1 MTVLKLV
8 DPIYTILMEF
18 EPLRELLE
26 TLYDRYNRTEFIAP
40 DPISVPHRFEGR
52 EDREIAGFLS
62 ATIAWGNR
70 RAIVG
75 NACRMMSYM
84 DNAPADFVKNASEEE
99 LRKLTVCVHRTFN
112 GEDLIAYVRA
122 LRSLFRRYGSLG
134 EFFEGRY
141 AATGSIP
148 SVLSDFRRE
157 FFAEPHPIRSEKHLS
172 SIDKG
177 SACKRLNMF
186 LRWMVRRDDRG
197 VDFGLCR
204 STFIRA
210 TWHGLWDCLS
220 GGRTTGGP
228 SRRLP
233 PCFARST
240 RRIPCVMISR
250 CSAPVWTVF

>member
-1 MTVLKLV
+1 MTGVTVLKLV

-122 LRSLFRRYGSLG
+122 LRSLFRRYGSLRSLR
-134 EFFEGRY
+134 FSPR
-141 AATGSIP
+141 
-148 SVLSDFRRE
+148 VFRRAAPDPFGE
-157 FFAEPHPIRSEKHLS
+157 APFVDRQRLGLQAAEYV
-172 SIDKG
+172 
-177 SACKRLNMF
+177 SAL
-186 LRWMVRRDDRG
+186 DG
-197 VDFGLCR
+197 
-204 STFIRA
+204 
-210 TWHGLWDCLS
+210 
-220 GGRTTGGP
+220 
-228 SRRLP
+228 
-233 PCFARST
+233 
-240 RRIPCVMISR
+240 
-250 CSAPVWTVF
+250 APR

>member
-1 MTVLKLV
+1 
-8 DPIYTILMEF
+8 MEF

-197 VDFGLCR
+197 VDSGDVARALGLLARRQNDWRAVEEITAVLRTFDPEDPVRYDFALFGAGMDGFLK
-204 STFIRA
+204 
-210 TWHGLWDCLS
+210 G
-220 GGRTTGGP
+220 
-228 SRRLP
+228 
-233 PCFARST
+233 
-240 RRIPCVMISR
+240 
-250 CSAPVWTVF
+250 

>member
-1 MTVLKLV
+1 MTGVTVLKLV

-141 AATGSIP
+141 AATAPAPFGEAP
-148 SVLSDFRRE
+148 FVDRQRLGLQA
-157 FFAEPHPIRSEKHLS
+157 AEYV
-172 SIDKG
+172 
-177 SACKRLNMF
+177 SAL
-186 LRWMVRRDDRG
+186 DG
-197 VDFGLCR
+197 
-204 STFIRA
+204 
-210 TWHGLWDCLS
+210 
-220 GGRTTGGP
+220 
-228 SRRLP
+228 
-233 PCFARST
+233 
-240 RRIPCVMISR
+240 
-250 CSAPVWTVF
+250 APR